1 MSQHSRKPMDAKK
14 NTAFQENTLIKYYPM
29 SDKWPD
35 ISHDTFKGII
45 LRLLCDRTD
54 KNELVKR
61 KMEK

>member
-1 MSQHSRKPMDAKK
+1 MDAKK

-29 SDKWPD
+29 NDKWPD
-35 ISHDTFKGII
+35 ISQDTFKGILI
-45 LRLLCDRTD
+45 LWLLCDRTD